1 MRQPRQSFSLPLV
14 STFILLCPFVT
25 FFSTFNL
32 STQCISMYVLSHGP
46 ERVFSFASLCS
57 YFLWLL
63 LTHLRTRCICSAPIP
78 LPRCHV
84 FPRTNG
90 TRFPGATQVIA
101 LERMNLPQ
109 FPHMT
114 GCCHRRERGT
124 VREASPNRRAVGSVT
139 FNEVAEH
146 VPEHVIDPALIFRT
160 LYFFPGQLV

>member
-1 MRQPRQSFSLPLV
+1 MHEARQSFALPLT
-14 STFILLCPFVT
+14 STFILLCAFVT
-25 FFSTFNL
+25 SFHTFNL
-32 STQCISMYVLSHGP
+32 STQFISMYAFSHRSQ
-46 ERVFSFASLCS
+46 RVFAFLCS

-63 LTHLRTRCICSAPIP
+63 LTHLQTRCICSTPSP

-84 FPRTNG
+84 FLRING

-124 VREASPNRRAVGSVT
+124 VREASPNRRALGSVT